1 VFRKTKSVVGL
12 DLGSQCIK
20 AVEVTLDGTEP
31 IITGFSIVE
40 VPPAGDRGA
49 AIQKVIEK
57 GRFRTRNVVTS
68 VSGQAVVVRYIT
80 MVKMSDSELKQAIQF
95 ESDKYLPFDAEDVV
109 LDCQALERPPSE
121 ASADPNAD
129 GQQMSVVLAA
139 CRRNV
144 IDDHLREIAGRG
156 LSPVAV
162 DVDVFALANA
172 WEMSGAI
179 ELEDGEAAQTIAL
192 VDIGSSRT
200 SINVLTEGETR
211 FSREIGIGGSD
222 MSQAVA
228 RRLGIESIEAEA
240 LKRDPGE
247 KDQEVARAIAPVLE
261 DLVSEITLSLEYVE
275 NREGVEVEGVLLSG
289 GGALAPGVPEY
300 VEQATG
306 RETRLWNPLDGLRVA
321 SSGVDVDELEA
332 AASSLAVAIGLA
344 ARAQA
349 A

>member
-1 VFRKTKSVVGL
+1 
-12 DLGSQCIK
+12 
-20 AVEVTLDGTEP
+20 
-31 IITGFSIVE
+31 
-40 VPPAGDRGA
+40 
-49 AIQKVIEK
+49 
-57 GRFRTRNVVTS
+57 
-68 VSGQAVVVRYIT
+68 
-80 MVKMSDSELKQAIQF
+80 
-95 ESDKYLPFDAEDVV
+95 
-109 LDCQALERPPSE
+109 
-121 ASADPNAD
+121 
-129 GQQMSVVLAA
+129 MSVVLAA

-172 WEMSGAI
+172 WEMSGTI
-179 ELEDGEAAQTIAL
+179 ELEDGESAQTIAL

-228 RRLGIESIEAEA
+228 RRLGIENIEAEA

-306 RETRLWNPLDGLRVA
+306 RETRLWNPLDGLRIA
-321 SSGVDVDELEA
+321 SSGVDVEELEA

-344 ARAQA
+344 SRAQA